1 MSAVA
6 LTPLGRQVAENTQGS
21 GVEYAVLSLLYETGG
36 PVDFDEICDELRMD
50 EEKASLIC
58 RRLINKGHIKE
69 L

>member
-6 LTPLGRQVAENTQGS
+6 LTPLGKNAAESTAGS
-21 GVEYAVLSLLYETGG
+21 GPEFAVLSLLYETGG